1 MVSTI
6 LNSLPI
12 MFDIMVLFCFMLI
25 MFGTIFTQLL
35 GGRLENRC
43 FATNILGEESH
54 LLGHD
59 QTEIFCMKD
68 QDCLDRQPPGI
79 DSYCKYYQN
88 PFRDTFK
95 FDNVLISIVNIF

>member
-1 MVSTI
+1 MPGMSSLVSTI

-43 FATNILGEESH
+43 FAINIIGVDSH
-54 LLGHD
+54 LLGPSND
-59 QTEIFCMKD
+59 EIFCM
-68 QDCLDRQPPGI
+68 I
-79 DSYCKYYQN
+79 D
-88 PFRDTFK
+88 
-95 FDNVLISIVNIF
+95 

>member
-1 MVSTI
+1 MPGMSSLVSTI

-43 FATNILGEESH
+43 FAPNLLGEMSH
-54 LLGHD
+54 LLGPD
-59 QTEIFCMKD
+59 MDEIFCM
-68 QDCLDRQPPGI
+68 
-79 DSYCKYYQN
+79 N
-88 PFRDTFK
+88 
-95 FDNVLISIVNIF
+95 N

>member
-1 MVSTI
+1 MPGMSSLVSTI

-43 FATNILGEESH
+43 FAINIIGEDSH
-54 LLGHD
+54 LLGPD
-59 QTEIFCMKD
+59 REEIFCMTD
-68 QDCLDRQPPGI
+68 NDCVER
-79 DSYCKYYQN
+79 
-88 PFRDTFK
+88 
-95 FDNVLISIVNIF
+95 